1 MKKTLA
7 GVIAAALI
15 AATPATAQDTPPTY
29 EELQAQVAAL
39 TVEVQTWKG
48 QAADIGDELAYCRVD
63 LRVANDAWL
72 EALAAKKYATGV
84 LRTQL
89 RSERLKR
96 REYVGNVRRFIS
108 RLRAQ
113 FLTPAEG
120 RRVLH
125 ELDRI
130 EKAAR

>member
-1 MKKTLA
+1 MRKALA

-15 AATPATAQDTPPTY
+15 AATPAAAQDTPPTY

-39 TVEVQTWKG
+39 TTEVQTWKVLAVDA
-48 QAADIGDELAYCRVD
+48 QDELAYCRVD

-72 EALAAKKYATGV
+72 EALAAKKQSAAA
-84 LRTQL
+84 LRNQL
-89 RSERLKR
+89 RAERVKR
-96 REYVGNVRRFIS
+96 REYVGNVRRFIA